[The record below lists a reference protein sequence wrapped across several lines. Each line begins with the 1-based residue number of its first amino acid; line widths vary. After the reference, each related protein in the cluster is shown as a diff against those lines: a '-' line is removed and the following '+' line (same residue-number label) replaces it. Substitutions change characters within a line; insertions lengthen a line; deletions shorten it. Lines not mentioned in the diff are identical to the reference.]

1 MTAGLEDESG
11 DMAALAPA
19 AADYGVSLTDM
30 MRERTHALHTRA
42 ERSGIIND
50 LLRGKADRNA
60 YALLLRNLL
69 PAYRALETGLE
80 AHRRSPAVHA
90 AARRELY
97 RAPALTSDLKQL
109 AGDDWERV
117 LPLLPAGKN
126 YAQRVATAARGDGT
140 GLIAHAYA
148 RYFGDLSGGQIL
160 KRLLARAPGLRPEEL
175 SFYDFPA
182 IDNAGDFK
190 KRYRRALD
198 DSAASMTDIEPVVA
212 EAMAAFEHNI
222 AVSEAVQ
229 QAIAMGQTTATAQ
242 A

>member
-11 DMAALAPA
+11 DAAALILASPDA
-19 AADYGVSLTDM
+19 RVSLTDA

-50 LLRGKADRNA
+50 LLRGKADRHA

-69 PAYRALETGLE
+69 PAYRFLETGLD
-80 AHRRSPAVHA
+80 AHRHSPALRA

-97 RAPALTSDLKQL
+97 RAPALAADLKQL
-109 AGDDWERV
+109 AGDDWERT
-117 LPLLPAGKN
+117 LPLLAAGKN
-126 YAQRVATAARGDGT
+126 YARRVALAGQGDGT

-148 RYFGDLSGGQIL
+148 RYFGDLSGGQVL
-160 KRLLARAPGLRPEEL
+160 KRLLARAPALRPEEL

-182 IDNAGDFK
+182 IDDAAEFK
-190 KRYRRALD
+190 QRYRRALD
-198 DSAASMTDIEPVVA
+198 DSAASIADIGPVVT
-212 EAMAAFEHNI
+212 EAMVAFEHNI

-229 QAIAMGQTTATAQ
+229 QAIVMGQTTSAAE

>member
-11 DMAALAPA
+11 DAAALILASP
-19 AADYGVSLTDM
+19 DVRVSLTDA

-50 LLRGKADRNA
+50 LLRGKADRHA

-69 PAYRALETGLE
+69 PAYRFLEAGLE
-80 AHRRSPAVHA
+80 AHRHSPAVGA

-97 RAPALTSDLKQL
+97 RAPALAADLKQL
-109 AGDDWERV
+109 AGDDWERT
-117 LPLLPAGKN
+117 LPLLAAGKN
-126 YAQRVATAARGDGT
+126 YARRVALAGQGDGT

-148 RYFGDLSGGQIL
+148 RYFGDLSGGQVL
-160 KRLLARAPGLRPEEL
+160 KRLLARAPALRPEEL

-182 IDNAGDFK
+182 IDDAAEFK
-190 KRYRRALD
+190 QRYRRALD
-198 DSAASMTDIEPVVA
+198 DSAASIADIGPVVT
-212 EAMAAFEHNI
+212 EAMVAFEHNI

-229 QAIAMGQTTATAQ
+229 QAIVMGQTTSAAE